1 MHERFPV
8 SVPQRFKG
16 RALILKML
24 VIEPLTANMHV
35 VNALHTK
42 NFSLAQSNNAFATDV
57 KMAVTATFELVAIKE
72 PPKSSRSMSQ
82 TEITGYIEDE
92 QVKLLHGK
100 QAFPKHV
107 KTQAGDP
114 W

>member
-24 VIEPLTANMHV
+24 VIESLTTDMHV
-35 VNALHTK
+35 VNALHAK
-42 NFSLAQSNNAFATDV
+42 NFSLAQSDNAIAADV

-72 PPKSSRSMSQ
+72 IV
-82 TEITGYIEDE
+82 TEAAVVSIC
-92 QVKLLHGK
+92 
-100 QAFPKHV
+100 A
-107 KTQAGDP
+107 
-114 W
+114 

>member
-24 VIEPLTANMHV
+24 VIESLTANMHV

-57 KMAVTATFELVAIKE
+57 KVAVTATFELYHQGNRHRGDGSPCVPDTHE
-72 PPKSSRSMSQ
+72 FHER
-82 TEITGYIEDE
+82 YW
-92 QVKLLHGK
+92 VLLERCAPRH
-100 QAFPKHV
+100 
-107 KTQAGDP
+107 
-114 W
+114 